1 MAKETR
7 LNDSAEIY
15 KPRDEKTERQKLK
28 DMSFKDKITYFNDY
42 YRSKTIIGIVIIG
55 FLIYFAYTVFGPKT
69 ETILYVASLNGAIDY
84 DTGNV
89 LSEELEVHLDI
100 DTKKQEVFVDTSMYL
115 NETSEYTAANYQ
127 KLSTYLMAQQLDI
140 IIADEETFARYAKEG
155 YFSKL
160 TDQLPTQLFS
170 KLSDLFYFSST
181 VEDTNEAAYGI
192 YLETSA
198 LYGENSTFSKRPVLG
213 IVVNSKYKDNAVSF
227 IDYIFE

>member
-15 KPRDEKTERQKLK
+15 QPREEKTERQKLK

-42 YRSKTIIGIVIIG
+42 YRTKTIFGIIIIG

-84 DTGNV
+84 DTGNA
-89 LSEELEVHLDI
+89 LGKELEIYLDI
-100 DTKKQEVFVDTSMYL
+100 DTDKQAVFVDTSMFL

-127 KLSTYLMAQQLDI
+127 KLAAYLTTQQLDI
-140 IIADEETFARYAKEG
+140 IIADEETFAVYANEG

-170 KLSDLFYFSST
+170 KLSDLFYYSST
-181 VEDTNEAAYGI
+181 VDDTNEAAYGI
-192 YLETSA
+192 YLETST
-198 LYGENSTFSKRPVLG
+198 LYGEDSTFSKRPVLG